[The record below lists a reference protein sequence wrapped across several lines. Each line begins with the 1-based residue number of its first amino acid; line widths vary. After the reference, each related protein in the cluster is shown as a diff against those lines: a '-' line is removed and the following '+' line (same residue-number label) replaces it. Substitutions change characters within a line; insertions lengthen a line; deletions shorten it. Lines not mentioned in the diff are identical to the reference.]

1 MAKITKKQ
9 QVINHFLKHPL
20 ATPRVVSEKFGM
32 ATPAVYTLRKQAMK
46 EYWERNV
53 AEIQPVEKS
62 ESSAADTVQPVVMHW
77 SDCAVN
83 NGPAYPAGECN
94 CGGYV
99 PGQPRKEFT
108 ESPRAKDRQV
118 GGDHYKA
125 MGVQPWDVV
134 DTWPREQRIGFYRGG
149 ALKYIMRMG
158 SKDES
163 SMEVAKGQ
171 HYIQKLLEVLNEQ
184 E

>member
-1 MAKITKKQ
+1 MSKIKITKKQ
-9 QVINHFLKHPL
+9 QVINWFLKHPL

-32 ATPAVYTLRKQAMK
+32 ALPAVYTLRKQAMH
-46 EYWERNV
+46 EYQERN
-53 AEIQPVEKS
+53 ATEILGPQIDEPQVVVEKGWVDS
-62 ESSAADTVQPVVMHW
+62 H
-77 SDCAVN
+77 
-83 NGPAYPAGECN
+83 
-94 CGGYV
+94 
-99 PGQPRKEFT
+99 
-108 ESPRAKDRQV
+108 RANARQV

-134 DTWPREQRIGFYRGG
+134 DTWPRDQRIGYYRGG
-149 ALKYIMRMG
+149 ALKYLMRMG

-163 SMEVAKGQ
+163 PLEVAKGQ

>member
-9 QVINHFLKHPL
+9 QVLNYFLKYPT
-20 ATPRVVSEKFGM
+20 AQPRVVSEKFSM
-32 ATPAVYTLRKQAMK
+32 AMPAVYTLRKQAMK
-46 EYWERNV
+46 EFQERNA
-53 AEIQPVEKS
+53 AEMQGVQMDQETATHIP
-62 ESSAADTVQPVVMHW
+62 QPVVE
-77 SDCAVN
+77 SA
-83 NGPAYPAGECN
+83 
-94 CGGYV
+94 
-99 PGQPRKEFT
+99 FT
-108 ESPRAKDRQV
+108 ESVRAKDRQV

-134 DTWPREQRIGFYRGG
+134 DTWPREQRIGYYRGG
-149 ALKYIMRMG
+149 ALKYLMRMG

-163 SMEVAKGQ
+163 PMEVAKGQ

>member
-9 QVINHFLKHPL
+9 QVLNHFLKHPL

-32 ATPAVYTLRKQAMK
+32 AMPAVYTLRKQAMK
-46 EYWERNV
+46 EYQEQQAV
-53 AEIQPVEKS
+53 AALGPQIDEPQVVAVHHS
-62 ESSAADTVQPVVMHW
+62 MVGQDHSAFV
-77 SDCAVN
+77 
-83 NGPAYPAGECN
+83 
-94 CGGYV
+94 
-99 PGQPRKEFT
+99 

-134 DTWPREQRIGFYRGG
+134 DTWPREQRIGYYRGG
-149 ALKYIMRMG
+149 ALKYLMRMG

-163 SMEVAKGQ
+163 PMEVAKGQ